1 VQRRSSLL
9 LLLILLLGACTT
21 SGSDTATP
29 PDEPEAQA
37 EPTAADRRQGGT
49 LRIGLSSDPES
60 IDPRFVADDE
70 GELIVDAVFEPL
82 VRLDPQH
89 RVVPAAAEAWERD
102 EDGRVWTFTLRE
114 ATFHDG
120 SPVTAHDFARAFERI
135 ADGTAE
141 PRSFL
146 AYLLEP
152 VEGVRR
158 AQEEGGDVEGV
169 EVVDERTLRLHL
181 HEPNPGFLRIL
192 SHPSLSPV
200 PDAADDDLDAF
211 AARPIGNGPFRV
223 TEAREPGG
231 FIRLSGVPDHPDRPR
246 LDAVVLQI
254 YASGDERQWD
264 DLVDGQLQVADIPVS
279 RIPEAVEQFGRSA
292 DGYRGPGLLSGVT
305 SAVYLYGFDL
315 TAAPFDD
322 VAVRR
327 AVSLAIDREAIVEE
341 LFPGARRVAQAIVPP
356 SVPGSQQG
364 VCDHCRHDPAAAAEL
379 LEEADVGLE
388 ELTLTYNRGGTHA
401 AVAERMAADIEDA
414 LGLAVTVDGLELR
427 DFLGAVRSGE
437 ARVFRMGLDPD
448 APSPGEYLHPLLH
461 SDSIGIE
468 NLTRYSVDEV
478 DDLLEE
484 ARTAEEDE
492 AIELWREVEQRA
504 LDDVAVLPLFH
515 YRHNRVVAPGV
526 RDLYWS
532 PFGRIDLARVWLDE
546 D

>member
-1 VQRRSSLL
+1 VQRRSSVLVLL
-9 LLLILLLGACTT
+9 LLLLGACTS
-21 SGSDTATP
+21 SGSGTDTP
-29 PDEPEAQA
+29 PSEPEAQA
-37 EPTAADRRQGGT
+37 EPSADDRRQGGT

-89 RVVPAAAEAWERD
+89 RVVPAAAEEWERD
-102 EDGRVWTFTLRE
+102 EDGQVWTFTLRE

-120 SPVTAHDFARAFERI
+120 SPVTAQDFARTFERI

-152 VEGVRR
+152 IEGVRE
-158 AQEEGGDVEGV
+158 AQEEGGAVEGV
-169 EVVDERTLRLHL
+169 EVVDEQTLRLHL
-181 HEPNPGFLRIL
+181 HEPNPGFLRVL

-200 PDAADDDLDAF
+200 PEAADEDLEAF
-211 AARPIGNGPFRV
+211 AARPIGNGPFQV

-231 FIRLSGVPDHPDRPR
+231 FIRLSGVPDHPAQPR

-264 DLVDGQLQVADIPVS
+264 DLVEGQLQVAEIPAS
-279 RIPEAVEQFGRSA
+279 RIPEAVAQFGRSA

-322 VAVRR
+322 PSVRR
-327 AVSLAIDREAIVEE
+327 AISLAIDREEMVEQ
-341 LFPGARRVAQAIVPP
+341 LYPGARRVAQAIVPP
-356 SVPGSQQG
+356 SVPGSRQG

-388 ELTLTYNRGGTHA
+388 ELTLTYNRGSTHA

-414 LGLAVTVDGLELR
+414 LGLTVTLDGLELR
-427 DFLGAVRSGE
+427 DFLEAVRSGE
-437 ARVFRMGLDPD
+437 ARLFRMGLDPD

-478 DDLLEE
+478 DELLED

-492 AIELWREVEQRA
+492 AVELWREVEQRA
-504 LDDVAVLPLFH
+504 LDDVAVIPLFH
-515 YRHNRVVAPGV
+515 YRHNRVVASGV
-526 RDLYWS
+526 RELYWS

-546 D
+546 G